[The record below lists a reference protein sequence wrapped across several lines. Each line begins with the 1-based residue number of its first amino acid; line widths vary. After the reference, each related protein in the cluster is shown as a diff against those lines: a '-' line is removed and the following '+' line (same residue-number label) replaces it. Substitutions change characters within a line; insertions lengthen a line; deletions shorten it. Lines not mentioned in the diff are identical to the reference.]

1 MHVPYDGRMG
11 YTRATEVRR
20 RARLH
25 PVEVRRRRPKPS
37 TFEHRKAARAYPER
51 VVHAGDTPEP
61 TPTQQ
66 RLSKWWKGVVEA
78 KESEGWSRSRIS
90 EKSGLSRKDL
100 YRWLNPA
107 EAPKNPKVETL
118 QRICDGL
125 GLQYADVS
133 EALGWTT
140 PVSIGDLE
148 GKIHRARLILRSKT
162 LTEAQRDKFRAMLA
176 GYERAYEG
184 MLDEV
189 IEEYER
195 DIDPTR

>member
-1 MHVPYDGRMG
+1 MK
-11 YTRATEVRR
+11 
-20 RARLH
+20 
-25 PVEVRRRRPKPS
+25 PVEVRRRRPTPS
-37 TFEHRKAARAYPER
+37 TFEQRKAARAYPKR

-66 RLSKWWKGVVEA
+66 RLAKWWQGVVEA
-78 KESEGWSRSRIS
+78 KEAEGWSRSRIS

-133 EALGWTT
+133 EALGWTN
-140 PVSIGDLE
+140 PVSMGDLE
-148 GKIHRARLILRSKT
+148 GKIKRARLILKSKS
-162 LTEAQRDKFRAMLA
+162 LSDQEREKFRAMLA

-184 MLDEV
+184 MLDQL
-189 IEEYER
+189 IEEFER
-195 DIDPTR
+195 DIDPTRE